1 MGFATRGQRLGLGLF
16 VGVVVVVAGVL
27 IAVQMHADALG
38 CGSIDPTDPANYSE
52 VTILND
58 TPAGVI
64 VGDCVGSYCPVDER
78 PAHLSSG
85 QRFSGHAA
93 CEVSGADMTSWQLR
107 SNGGRILGYVA
118 VDTPRKHDGL
128 VFDVLHAS
136 RDRRT
141 PTPSG

>member
-1 MGFATRGQRLGLGLF
+1 LLIS
-16 VGVVVVVAGVL
+16 VVVVVAGVL

-58 TPAGVI
+58 TPAGVS
-64 VGDCVGSYCPVDER
+64 VGDCAGSYCPADEG
-78 PAHLSSG
+78 PAHLRSG
-85 QRFSGHAA
+85 QRFRGHAA
-93 CEVSGADMTSWQLR
+93 CDVSGADMTSWQLTSNDGR
-107 SNGGRILGYVA
+107 SLGYIA
-118 VDTPRKHDGL
+118 VDTPRKQDGL
-128 VFDVLHAS
+128 VFDVSHAS

>member
-1 MGFATRGQRLGLGLF
+1 VLGLL
-16 VGVVVVVAGVL
+16 VSAAVVVAGVQ
-27 IAVQMHADALG
+27 IAVQMHDDALG

-58 TPAGVI
+58 TPAVVI
-64 VGDCVGSYCPVDER
+64 VGECRGLYCPVDER
-78 PAHLSSG
+78 PANLSPGRHFNG
-85 QRFSGHAA
+85 QAGCA
-93 CEVSGADMTSWQLR
+93 VSRADMTSWQLT
-107 SNGGRILGYVA
+107 SNSGRVLGYVA

-128 VFDVLHAS
+128 VFDVSHAS